1 MSASKKSKKSSGQA
15 VKGQKASKQES
26 AVESAPKS
34 GVRPTSG
41 ETTLEPRR
49 TLLLAVDDDHRFGSD
64 DDVEAA
70 FAAIDAQAERTKTRR
85 KLLTQASIAAQ
96 TAQLALGQR
105 R

>member
-1 MSASKKSKKSSGQA
+1 MSASKKSKKSSGRA
-15 VKGQKASKQES
+15 VKGQKAS
-26 AVESAPKS
+26 APDVESAPKS
-34 GVRPTSG
+34 GVRPTLG
-41 ETTLEPRR
+41 ESTLEPRR

>member
-15 VKGQKASKQES
+15 AKGQKASAHE
-26 AVESAPKS
+26 VESAPKS
-34 GVRPTSG
+34 GVRPTLG
-41 ETTLEPRR
+41 ETTTEPRR

-64 DDVEAA
+64 DDVETA

>member
-15 VKGQKASKQES
+15 AKGQKASTHD
-26 AVESAPKS
+26 VESAPKS
-34 GVRPTSG
+34 GVRPTLG
-41 ETTLEPRR
+41 ETTTEPRR
-49 TLLLAVDDDHRFGSD
+49 TLLLAVDDHRFGSD

>member
-1 MSASKKSKKSSGQA
+1 MSTSKKSKKSSGHA
-15 VKGQKASKQES
+15 VKGQKASAHDS
-26 AVESAPKS
+26 VESAPKS
-34 GVRPTSG
+34 GVRPTLG
-41 ETTLEPRR
+41 ETTSEPRR

-64 DDVEAA
+64 DDMEAA